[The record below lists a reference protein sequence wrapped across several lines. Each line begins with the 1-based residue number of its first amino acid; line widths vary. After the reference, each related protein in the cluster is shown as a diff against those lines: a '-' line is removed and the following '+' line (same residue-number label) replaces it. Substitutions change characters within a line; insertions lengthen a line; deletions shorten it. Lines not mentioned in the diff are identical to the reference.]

1 MKNILTNREREI
13 FKYLSDGFS
22 TIEVAEILDL
32 STKTIRNHISNVILK
47 LGVNSRKQAIVEL
60 KKLNEIY

>member
-1 MKNILTNREREI
+1 MKNILTSREREI

-47 LGVNSRKQAIVEL
+47 LGVHSRKEAIVEL
-60 KKLNEIY
+60 KKLKVIY